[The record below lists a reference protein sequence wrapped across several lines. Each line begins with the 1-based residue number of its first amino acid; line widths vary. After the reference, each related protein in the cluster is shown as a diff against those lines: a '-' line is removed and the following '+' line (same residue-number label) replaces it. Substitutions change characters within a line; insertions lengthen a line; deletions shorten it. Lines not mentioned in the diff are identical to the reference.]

1 MNADDHTSHS
11 IETRIGAELPSSL
24 RAGLPQARLAL
35 WEVERELWAPRTL
48 LWTDADGSVL
58 GAALTAGRPFTAYRK
73 IVDVVAASEQVWREL
88 VDAARFDAPPVG
100 ETRPQPV
107 VVHFEEQRALAP
119 LTDGQRETLS
129 ALGFTAAPK
138 PVPSVPSTRT
148 GDAAEVVAWSHWLG
162 ERPTRLAP
170 YYGQTTE
177 VTCGAVSSLMA
188 LESRGRNGF
197 SPSDLSANR
206 TAEISFWRR
215 ITNLPA
221 CEPVG
226 LAVETAETGVLP
238 ELPRVVLSTTEPVL
252 LEEFEN
258 DADRVLR
265 IDLQHQAL
273 RRAEELGLPIE
284 RRWIEVEEI
293 ARLVRDGAQVLLLI
307 DLTELIADPTPHWV
321 LAADIVHDSD
331 DNDVIILSDPWIHY
345 PNGETWVDTYALP
358 LPLPSVDRVTRWGAP
373 AYRGVVV
380 LPA

>member
-1 MNADDHTSHS
+1 MNADDRTSHS
-11 IETRIGAELPSSL
+11 IEARSGAELPSSL

-73 IVDVVAASEQVWREL
+73 IVDVVAPSERVWREL
-88 VDAARFDAPPVG
+88 VGAARFDAPPVG

-119 LTDGQRETLS
+119 LTGGQREALS
-129 ALGFTAAPK
+129 ALGFTSAPK
-138 PVPSVPSTRT
+138 PVPSVPSTRA
-148 GDAAEVVAWSHWLG
+148 GDPAEVAAWSHWLG

-188 LESRGRNGF
+188 LESRGRDGF
-197 SPSDLSANR
+197 SPSDLAANR

-258 DADRVLR
+258 DADRALR

-293 ARLVRDGAQVLLLI
+293 ARLVQDGAQVLLLI

-321 LAADIVHDSD
+321 LAADVVHDSD